1 MVREAVPGQPHP
13 IWGTCDGRD
22 SLPRVIHRTL
32 LIADGPNW
40 GDVPSWVS
48 AAVTLTALIFA
59 VAAILVARRTF
70 RLELGRDHVNSEAR
84 QRQDAFVRRSQ
95 AALVSAWWAE
105 DRSHVAQKSGNC
117 WGAYLRNA
125 SETPVYK
132 AAMTVQGTGTHAKR
146 KALEFPVVP
155 PTKEP
160 VFHPIIIH
168 TGHRAA
174 DLDSSGYHLADY
186 RISLRF
192 TDAAGVRWARDQY
205 GNLKELDPNLL
216 IWTSPEAAAVIEPF
230 TAEFLATYGVTAVL
244 DTHYIEAELQKH
256 FIETEPG
263 PDILIGPHDWV
274 GSLVKR
280 SLIDPFTLSD
290 ERRSAF
296 TQEHLNAVSFE
307 GELYA
312 LPASLDTVALF
323 RNTDVVP
330 DPPDSMEELLA
341 TAQDLRDRNIV
352 TELMAVPVGSKGDP
366 FHLWPM
372 FTSAGGWLF
381 ERRADGSWDPSRQG
395 IGSRE
400 TLAAFDKI
408 RVLSQLGVLRSEIDG
423 ARSLDLFQQG
433 RAAFMLGTSG
443 TVARIR
449 KANLNFAISPVPP
462 FQDGSLTVPFYSVN
476 GFYIAR
482 RGKNKIVASDLVPD
496 YLTRADVVEEFGRP
510 GYVVPLRVADSCD
523 PAIRDFHD
531 LCSTALPMPSFP
543 QMREV
548 WSLLGT
554 AEVALVAGSETEA
567 VVQVLAEGIR
577 KLF

>member
-1 MVREAVPGQPHP
+1 
-13 IWGTCDGRD
+13 
-22 SLPRVIHRTL
+22 VIHRTL

-40 GDVPSWVS
+40 GDVPGWVS
-48 AAVTLTALIFA
+48 AGVTLTALIFA
-59 VAAILVARRTF
+59 VVAVLVARRTF
-70 RLELGRDHVNSEAR
+70 RLELGRDRVNSEAR
-84 QRQDAFVRRSQ
+84 KRQDAFVRRSQ

-105 DRSHVAQKSGNC
+105 DRSHAAQKSRNC

-132 AAMTVQGTGTHAKR
+132 AAMTVQGTGAHAKR

-160 VFHPIIIH
+160 VFHPIIVH
-168 TGHRAA
+168 GDRRADGQDSNGY
-174 DLDSSGYHLADY
+174 DLPDY

-192 TDAAGVRWARDQY
+192 TDAAGVRWARNQY
-205 GNLKELDPNLL
+205 GYLQELDPSLL
-216 IWTSPEAAAVIEPF
+216 IWTSPEGAAVIEPF
-230 TAEFLATYGVTAVL
+230 TEEFLATYGVKAKLETN
-244 DTHYIEAELQKH
+244 YIEAELEKH
-256 FIETEPG
+256 FIETKPG
-263 PDILIGPHDWV
+263 PDILIAPHDWV
-274 GSLVKR
+274 GSLAKR
-280 SLIDPFTLSD
+280 SLIDPLILSD

-312 LPASLDTVALF
+312 MPASLDTVALF

-330 DPPDSMEELLA
+330 DLPDSMEELLA

-352 TELMAVPVGSKGDP
+352 TELVAVPVGSKGDP
-366 FHLWPM
+366 FHLWPL

-395 IGSRE
+395 IDSPE
-400 TLAAFDKI
+400 TRAAFDKI

-423 ARSLDLFQQG
+423 ARSLDLFQHG

-443 TVARIR
+443 MVVQIR
-449 KANLNFAISPVPP
+449 NAKLNFAVSPVPP
-462 FQDGSLTVPFYSVN
+462 FHDGLPAVPFCSVN
-476 GFYIAR
+476 SFYIAR
-482 RGKNKIVASDLVPD
+482 RGKNKIVATDLVPD
-496 YLTRADVVEEFGRP
+496 YLTRADVVEEFGCP
-510 GYVVPLRVADSCD
+510 GYVVPLKVADSCD
-523 PAIRDFHD
+523 PAIRDFHN
-531 LCSTALPMPSFP
+531 LCSIALPMPSFP

-548 WSLLGT
+548 WSLLGA
-554 AEVALVAGSETEA
+554 AEMELVDGSETET
-567 VVQVLAEGIR
+567 VIQVLAEEIR